1 MAAGRVP
8 RRLPGALGVLCLLL
22 RLGLISC
29 DSLKLFGAVNKNI
42 TLRPPSHTPFKE
54 ILWKKQ
60 KDKVVEWEENLNITY
75 FPPFQ
80 DRLHLDTGSGNLT
93 IFNLTSSDEDNYEIE
108 SQSVTNNVIYSLYV
122 VETLSPLE
130 LNCTLVNE
138 SIVVQCGLQRQPN
151 IHPELTKYSWN
162 CPFVNCENNSKTE
175 MYFMKEDDLSKE
187 VQCIV
192 ENPVSKSESSIVLA
206 SCAPKSHLRHR
217 LLIIVAAVATVVVI
231 LLFAKGVQK
240 SG

>member
-1 MAAGRVP
+1 VVDGSPVAWATCISARS
-8 RRLPGALGVLCLLL
+8 RLTSQLYT
-22 RLGLISC
+22 GLISC

-122 VETLSPLE
+122 VGE
-130 LNCTLVNE
+130 
-138 SIVVQCGLQRQPN
+138 
-151 IHPELTKYSWN
+151 YS
-162 CPFVNCENNSKTE
+162 
-175 MYFMKEDDLSKE
+175 
-187 VQCIV
+187 
-192 ENPVSKSESSIVLA
+192 
-206 SCAPKSHLRHR
+206 
-217 LLIIVAAVATVVVI
+217 
-231 LLFAKGVQK
+231 
-240 SG
+240 